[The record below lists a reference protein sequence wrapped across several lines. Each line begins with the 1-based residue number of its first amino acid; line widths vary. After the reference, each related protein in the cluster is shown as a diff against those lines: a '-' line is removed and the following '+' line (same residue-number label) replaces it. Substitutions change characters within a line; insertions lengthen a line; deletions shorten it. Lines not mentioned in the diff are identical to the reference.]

1 MFSDNSRRAT
11 TIDTVAG
18 KKYKKLQI
26 DYWHLPLLLSAPPLP
41 TAMDALAWLISYK
54 LFITI

>member
-41 TAMDALAWLISYK
+41 TAMDALA
-54 LFITI
+54 